1 MKKIVFKSIYRLFI
15 LLILMLSLAG
25 ISSAADN
32 EDAHNIVELNN
43 GDQLTGTILNDTFTV
58 TTPYSIVNLEKDKIS
73 EIIINPENNDND
85 VIILIE
91 GGSVEGTLDEPSFTF
106 KSADGKTTSLKKE
119 KCKKIILKNKKG

>member
-1 MKKIVFKSIYRLFI
+1 
-15 LLILMLSLAG
+15 MLSLAG